1 MTNPEHEQVHYT
13 PRAFREDQTLRLTY
27 DRLLR
32 KNLEAASLLALIALI
47 WPAKVVY
54 DLIFG
59 GVSLSRAVLIG
70 MPVSSVILLLLA
82 LGYYMGWIGGK
93 DPLAKETRHE
103 VILEQKHLTWRY
115 LKEGKR
121 GRKSWVVT
129 RVPYYSVSELEVW
142 RDDKEGVE
150 FLVIRGPAY
159 PQVTQVESW
168 ADEQSAPGF
177 TDAQEEGETEIEHST
192 LIPLLFEEVDAF
204 KTQLSERTRKPLTA
218 VDKPLSQVQ
227 QATLKELGHTKKRY
241 QGQ

>member
-1 MTNPEHEQVHYT
+1 
-13 PRAFREDQTLRLTY
+13 
-27 DRLLR
+27 
-32 KNLEAASLLALIALI
+32 
-47 WPAKVVY
+47 
-54 DLIFG
+54 
-59 GVSLSRAVLIG
+59 
-70 MPVSSVILLLLA
+70 
-82 LGYYMGWIGGK
+82 MG
-93 DPLAKETRHE
+93 
-103 VILEQKHLTWRY
+103 
-115 LKEGKR
+115 
-121 GRKSWVVT
+121 
-129 RVPYYSVSELEVW
+129 YYSVSELEVW

>member
-103 VILEQKHLTWRY
+103 AILEQKHLTWRY

-129 RVPYYSVSELEVW
+129 RVPIIACRNW
-142 RDDKEGVE
+142 KCG
-150 FLVIRGPAY
+150 AM
-159 PQVTQVESW
+159 
-168 ADEQSAPGF
+168 
-177 TDAQEEGETEIEHST
+177 
-192 LIPLLFEEVDAF
+192 
-204 KTQLSERTRKPLTA
+204 
-218 VDKPLSQVQ
+218 
-227 QATLKELGHTKKRY
+227 TKK
-241 QGQ
+241 GLSF